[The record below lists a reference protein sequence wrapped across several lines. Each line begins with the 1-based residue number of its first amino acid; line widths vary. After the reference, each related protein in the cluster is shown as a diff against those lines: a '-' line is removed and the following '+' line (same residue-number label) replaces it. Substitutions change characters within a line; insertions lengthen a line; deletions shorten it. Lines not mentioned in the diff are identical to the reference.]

1 MSVQKISVIIP
12 TMNGAGEL
20 SELLNAILHQTRKAD
35 EIIIVDSE
43 STDNTI
49 EIAKSFSDVAII
61 HVKRKD
67 FDHGKT
73 RDMVLRMSKGDI
85 IVFLTQDAIPA
96 NKELISRLTAPLS
109 DKSVA
114 VSVGRQIA
122 KSSAS
127 IAEKL
132 VRNFNYPAKS
142 SVKSKSDITQMGIKT
157 FFSSNACAA
166 YNREIYIAAGGFEYS
181 IKTNEDMFY
190 AAKVI
195 QNGYKVAYTA
205 EAEVYHSHNFTFLE
219 QYRRNY
225 LQGYEIEKH
234 RQLLGYVKQE
244 SEGIK
249 LVKYVSR
256 ELLRH
261 GHILEFIKF
270 GFDCCA
276 RFMGSRAGKKAF
288 QNE

>member
-1 MSVQKISVIIP
+1 
-12 TMNGAGEL
+12 
-20 SELLNAILHQTRKAD
+20 
-35 EIIIVDSE
+35 
-43 STDNTI
+43 
-49 EIAKSFSDVAII
+49 
-61 HVKRKD
+61 
-67 FDHGKT
+67 
-73 RDMVLRMSKGDI
+73 
-85 IVFLTQDAIPA
+85 
-96 NKELISRLTAPLS
+96 
-109 DKSVA
+109 
-114 VSVGRQIA
+114 
-122 KSSAS
+122 
-127 IAEKL
+127 
-132 VRNFNYPAKS
+132 
-142 SVKSKSDITQMGIKT
+142 
-157 FFSSNACAA
+157 
-166 YNREIYIAAGGFEYS
+166 
-181 IKTNEDMFY
+181 MFY